1 MDPSAL
7 PGVAPITES
16 ELSKAAELS
25 CRLQDELRKIIRGK
39 SAFLSLLVSALLS
52 GGHVLIQDLPGLG
65 KTTVAKTVAALI
77 SGKFRRIQGTPD
89 LLPYDITGVDVF
101 NPETRTFDFN
111 PGPVFAHVLLA
122 DELNRTTPKVQ
133 SALLEAMAE
142 GQVTVGLKTH
152 LLPDFFF
159 VIATQNTV
167 DREGTYP
174 LPLAQLD
181 RFMMRLAIGYPDPDS
196 EFSIL
201 SEDPGSSLPFL
212 HPLCSIEEL
221 LFARRTASR
230 IYTDSKV
237 IRIVENLLLATRSH
251 PGVSLGVSPRGG
263 LMLLRAARG
272 YALIQGR
279 GFVTD
284 EDVAALAVPVLA
296 HRIRVQDVHL
306 STEAFIQETI
316 LRLIKGKT

>member
-1 MDPSAL
+1 MDPSAV

-16 ELSKAAELS
+16 ELSNAAELS

-159 VIATQNTV
+159 VIATQNTI
-167 DREGTYP
+167 DREGTYS
-174 LPLAQLD
+174 LPLAQMD
-181 RFMMRLAIGYPDPDS
+181 RFMMRLSIGYPDPDS

-201 SEDPGSSLPFL
+201 AEDPGSSLPFL
-212 HPLCSIEEL
+212 RPLCSIEEL
-221 LFARRTASR
+221 LSARRTVSR

-251 PGVSLGVSPRGG
+251 PGVSPGVSPRGG

-284 EDVAALAVPVLA
+284 EDIAALAVPVLA

-306 STEAFIQETI
+306 SPEAFIQETI

>member
-1 MDPSAL
+1 MDPSAV

-16 ELSKAAELS
+16 ELSNAAELS
-25 CRLQDELRKIIRGK
+25 CQLQDELRKIIRGK

-167 DREGTYP
+167 DREGTYS
-174 LPLAQLD
+174 LPLAQMD
-181 RFMMRLAIGYPDPDS
+181 RFMMRLSIGYPDPDS

-201 SEDPGSSLPFL
+201 AEDPGSSLPFL
-212 HPLCSIEEL
+212 RPLYSIEEL
-221 LFARRTASR
+221 LSARRTVSR
-230 IYTDSKV
+230 IYTDSRV

-251 PGVSLGVSPRGG
+251 PGVSPGVSPRGG

-284 EDVAALAVPVLA
+284 EDIAALAVPVLA

-306 STEAFIQETI
+306 SPEAFIQETI